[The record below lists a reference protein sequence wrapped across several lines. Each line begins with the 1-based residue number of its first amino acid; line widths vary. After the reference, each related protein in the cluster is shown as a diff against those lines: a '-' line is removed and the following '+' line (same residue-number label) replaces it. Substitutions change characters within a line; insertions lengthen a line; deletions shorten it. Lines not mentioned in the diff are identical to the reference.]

1 MHMIKSS
8 NYGTPTVLP
17 TKALA
22 LVSTTAFCFHRVLA
36 LPSSLP
42 LNGLCHSSAQ
52 CSWRMLGKSVSE
64 EWWMKA

>member
-8 NYGTPTVLP
+8 NYGMPMVLP
-17 TKALA
+17 TNALA
-22 LVSTTAFCFHRVLA
+22 LVSTTAFCFPRVLA

-52 CSWRMLGKSVSE
+52 CSWRMLGKSVSD